1 MPSQSALT
9 VVSVAQDVPSGEY
22 RTATLMVP
30 LGGLLAAPSLT
41 DGNLATNGLSYVLT
55 SDLGDGMGRLLLA
68 DVAVASTACISSDT
82 TGAR

>member
-41 DGNLATNGLSYVLT
+41 DGNLATNGLS
-55 SDLGDGMGRLLLA
+55 
-68 DVAVASTACISSDT
+68 
-82 TGAR
+82 